1 MEAIGCRGFAGPRPE
16 GADGG
21 RGEALEVSRRGLR
34 GCGALAISAV
44 PTGSAVP
51 SGPWR
56 SLREVVAD
64 IDIRDRLG
72 PYDRRRVPDPATSAM
87 QHEVIVTPGN
97 LGPQRGSAVAF
108 LRRQQRDWGVTVVR
122 TSLDRLAYQMVFPYL
137 SVYIVALGA
146 SATQL
151 GLVSSLGMAIAGLA
165 GPFIGWLIDR
175 HGPRTFYLVGIAFL
189 AVSYV
194 TYALANSWPITIL
207 AMMAYWLGYSISGHS
222 CATICG
228 NCLVNRDRAT
238 AMMICET
245 VGAGMLGIIGPIF
258 GAAIVL
264 SLGGMDPGAIRP
276 LFMIAAGVS
285 VLTFVIVFTQ
295 LSRQRW
301 GRGSVGTRSSVLRD
315 LRAVV
320 QGPNLKR
327 WLVIAAVG
335 QLPVGMVLAFS
346 QVYAHQVK
354 GADALVLGAMAAASA
369 VVAIA
374 LAVPLGRLAD
384 RIGRKR
390 VLFLTIPLFMLS
402 NLVLI
407 WAPGPAFLVVAG
419 ALQSFFYL
427 GGPISAAMER
437 ELVPAAHMGR
447 WIGIARVVRMLLS
460 AALVLVAGLIWDSIG
475 PQYVFLAF
483 VGIDLA
489 VRVPLLATMPDTLG
503 MRFAAVPVPVAD

>member
-1 MEAIGCRGFAGPRPE
+1 MIGTRP
-16 GADGG
+16 
-21 RGEALEVSRRGLR
+21 
-34 GCGALAISAV
+34 
-44 PTGSAVP
+44 P
-51 SGPWR
+51 SSHER
-56 SLREVVAD
+56 SVR
-64 IDIRDRLG
+64 
-72 PYDRRRVPDPATSAM
+72 
-87 QHEVIVTPGN
+87 EVIVTLGN
-97 LGPQRGSAVAF
+97 LGTRGGSAGAF

-122 TSLDRLAYQMVFPYL
+122 TSLDRLSYQMVFPYL

-146 SATQL
+146 TATQL
-151 GLVSSLGMAIAGLA
+151 GLVSSLGMAVAGLA
-165 GPFIGWLIDR
+165 GPLVGWLIDR
-175 HGPRTFYLVGIAFL
+175 HGPRTFYLVGIGFL
-189 AVSYV
+189 AISYL
-194 TYALANSWPITIL
+194 TYALADSWPVTIV
-207 AMMAYWLGYSISGHS
+207 AMMAYWLGYSVSGHS

-228 NCLVNRDRAT
+228 NCLANRDRAT

-245 VGAGMLGIIGPIF
+245 VGAGMLGIIGPML
-258 GAAIVL
+258 GAAVVL
-264 SLGGMDPGAIRP
+264 SSGGIDPRAIRP
-276 LFMIAAGVS
+276 LFLLASGIS

-301 GRGSVGTRSSVLRD
+301 GIGGSVGSRSAVLRD
-315 LRAVV
+315 LREVMR
-320 QGPNLKR
+320 GSYLKR

-346 QVYAHQVK
+346 QVYAHEVK

-369 VVAIA
+369 VVSIL

-407 WAPGPAFLVVAG
+407 WAPDPAFLVVAG

-447 WIGIARVVRMLLS
+447 WIGIARVVRMLVN
-460 AALVLVAGLIWDSIG
+460 AALVLVAGFIWDGVG
-475 PQYVFLAF
+475 PEYVFLAF
-483 VGIDLA
+483 VAIDLG
-489 VRVPLLATMPDTLG
+489 VRVPLLATMPDTLR
-503 MRFAAVPVPVAD
+503 MRFAAAPVPVAD